1 MMTEYTTAV
10 VEYTAYDYI
19 DFVAEKNK
27 VTIVKIGVVAVVADF
42 PLIGVL
48 LPSYRKYPLSFL
60 GAYHILYNPFLHGQ
74 QSDKNYKTSLQVSI
88 LPFGDINTPRVV
100 VYEFGR
106 CDTMESHCGLMDLEH
121 PIVSNHKSSS
131 IDIYDV
137 LSCDIGY
144 TIILREFLFPY

>member
-1 MMTEYTTAV
+1 MTEYTAAV
-10 VEYTAYDYI
+10 VEYTTYDYI
-19 DFVAEKNK
+19 DVVEEKNT
-27 VTIVKIGVVAVVADF
+27 VTIVQIGVVAVVADF
-42 PLIGVL
+42 SLIGVL

-88 LPFGDINTPRVV
+88 LPFGDFNTPCVV

-121 PIVSNHKSSS
+121 PILSNHKSSS
-131 IDIYDV
+131 IDLYDV
-137 LSCDIGY
+137 LLCDIGY